1 MTATFNWTIS
11 TLERDILPEDMNGAV
26 VTSHWRVTAEQ
37 SEGDETYTAT
47 SYGTQ
52 GYTPDPSA
60 EGYIDYDSLTEA
72 DVLGWLFA
80 QSEDWKSDME
90 ASLQAQIDAK
100 ITPTTASGTP
110 WAA

>member
-11 TLERDILPEDMNGAV
+11 TLDRDLLPEDMAGAV

-47 SYGTQ
+47 AYGTQ

-60 EGYIDYDSLTEA
+60 EGYIAYDDLTEA
-72 DVLGWLFA
+72 DVLGWLWA

-90 ASLQAQIDAK
+90 SSLQAQIDGQ
-100 ITPTTASGTP
+100 ITPSQAAGVP
-110 WAA
+110 WS

>member
-1 MTATFNWTIS
+1 MTTFNWTIS
-11 TLERDILPEDMNGAV
+11 TLERDLLPEGMNGAV

-47 SYGTQ
+47 AYGTQ

-60 EGYIDYDSLTEA
+60 EGYIAYDDLTEA
-72 DVLGWLFA
+72 DVLGWLWA

-100 ITPTTASGTP
+100 ITPSQAAGVP
-110 WAA
+110 WS